1 MKMFFDSDGT
11 VLNSIPSKNAAA
23 RLAFS
28 QILDGEELDMAVHFF
43 CTSSGSRTAKISQL
57 NRIMGAKVNEGF
69 FNRIFAQELL
79 TLVPSM
85 EIRPGLGNL
94 RERHRDA
101 KWYIVSNGSGVE
113 TQEVYE
119 LLELDFLF
127 DGGIWGSPLSKAEL
141 FSRILSPDEGGWFF
155 SDSEEDY
162 LLANKFDLEFFYMSG
177 WNSEKD
183 MAFFKN
189 EGIAPFY
196 SF

>member
-1 MKMFFDSDGT
+1 
-11 VLNSIPSKNAAA
+11 
-23 RLAFS
+23 
-28 QILDGEELDMAVHFF
+28 
-43 CTSSGSRTAKISQL
+43 
-57 NRIMGAKVNEGF
+57 MGAKVNEGF